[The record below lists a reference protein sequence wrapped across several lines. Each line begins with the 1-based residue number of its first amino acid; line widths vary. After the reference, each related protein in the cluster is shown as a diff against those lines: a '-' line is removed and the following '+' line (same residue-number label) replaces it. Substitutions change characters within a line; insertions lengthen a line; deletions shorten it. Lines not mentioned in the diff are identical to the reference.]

1 MLGPLKWML
10 GKETERLRVIEIIG
24 HIYYEKLFKNQL
36 DLFHDR
42 TKGLCVP
49 KR

>member
-1 MLGPLKWML
+1 ML
-10 GKETERLRVIEIIG
+10 GKLNERLRDMEILG
-24 HIYYEKLFKNQL
+24 RIYYEKLFKNQL